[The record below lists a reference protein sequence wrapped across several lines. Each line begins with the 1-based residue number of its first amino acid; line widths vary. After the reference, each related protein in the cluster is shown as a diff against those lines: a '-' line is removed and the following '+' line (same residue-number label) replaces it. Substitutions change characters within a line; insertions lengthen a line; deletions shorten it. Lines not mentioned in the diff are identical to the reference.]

1 VATESIFVTTSI
13 ACIYRALSIV
23 NEVNLDPSGNGYTNG
38 SLQHGPDGSLQHG
51 SDGLHSMDQMDLY
64 STEYFMLLIVTW
76 YLSQVLP
83 FEYDKWHFVFST
95 LFRKLFGIGETKQD
109 RRKVSWRAVYPRR

>member
-1 VATESIFVTTSI
+1 METESIFTTTSI
-13 ACIYRALSIV
+13 VCIYRTLSIV
-23 NEVNLDPSGNGYTNG
+23 NEASLNPSGN
-38 SLQHGPDGSLQHG
+38 GSLQHG
-51 SDGLHSMDQMDLY
+51 SDGESDGLHSTDQMDLY

-83 FEYDKWHFVFST
+83 SEYDKWHFVFST

-109 RRKVSWRAVYPRR
+109 RRKSFLESGLWHIDSRRG

>member
-1 VATESIFVTTSI
+1 METESIFTTTSI
-13 ACIYRALSIV
+13 VCIYRALSIV
-23 NEVNLDPSGNGYTNG
+23 NEASLDPSGNGYTNG
-38 SLQHGPDGSLQHG
+38 SGGGSLQQHGSDG

-83 FEYDKWHFVFST
+83 SEYDKWHFVFS
-95 LFRKLFGIGETKQD
+95 RKLFGIGETKQD
-109 RRKVSWRAVYPRR
+109 RRKSFLEWFMAY